1 VTGTALNASQTA
13 APVRALRGGE
23 KAFRAR
29 DLYNRVSVGTRV
41 IVQ

>member
-1 VTGTALNASQTA
+1 
-13 APVRALRGGE
+13 LRGGE

-41 IVQ
+41 VVQ